1 MPWAWVVRNC
11 RQVGPLRPG
20 GIDAGSLQDRPH
32 RARRN
37 RVTEPGEFAVD
48 PPVTPGGVLR
58 GQPQNQPAQF
68 GGRAAAYGAAAGL
81 DPALLDQ
88 IPVPPQ
94 DRGWR
99 DDPRQLAGLGQ

>member
-1 MPWAWVVRNC
+1 MPWAGAVRNC

-20 GIDAGSLQDRPH
+20 AGSMPARFRIDH
-32 RARRN
+32 TARRV
-37 RVTEPGEFAVD
+37 RRGSSI
-48 PPVTPGGVLR
+48 TPGGVLR
-58 GQPQNQPAQF
+58 GQPQNQPAQC
-68 GGRAAAYGAAAGL
+68 GCRAAACGAAAGL

-99 DDPRQLAGLGQ
+99 DDPMQLAGRGQ